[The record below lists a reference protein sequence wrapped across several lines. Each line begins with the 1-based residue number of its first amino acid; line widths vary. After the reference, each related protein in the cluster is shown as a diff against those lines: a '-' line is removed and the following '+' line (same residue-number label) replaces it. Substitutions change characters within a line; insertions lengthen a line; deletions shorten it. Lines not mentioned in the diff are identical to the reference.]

1 MKMKK
6 LSLLLMVL
14 VFDKFHITIITSYIG
29 IILCFNIH
37 AYLFYCF
44 HTSDI
49 LIMSAFIEAVN
60 DISDVIKFNLSYHNV
75 ALL

>member
-1 MKMKK
+1 MKK

-29 IILCFNIH
+29 IILCFIFH

-44 HTSDI
+44 IQVT
-49 LIMSAFIEAVN
+49 
-60 DISDVIKFNLSYHNV
+60 Y
-75 ALL
+75 